1 MSYNDKYFLLHL
13 LSLLCGLSAEQTAC
27 LLCTHLYLYLYLGSP
42 GEKSVKK
49 SDISPLIS
57 SFYADKSVR
66 ITPERPYSPVRMQTR
81 TTVTPRKSVPVP
93 TTYEGPQ
100 FDVSP
105 IPTDALDEKEARVE
119 PVTQNAGYH
128 SPKKSPLERI
138 PESVSLVYLFG

>member
-1 MSYNDKYFLLHL
+1 MRAERRADS
-13 LSLLCGLSAEQTAC
+13 LSALHAPLPLPLSWESWRKVRQ
-27 LLCTHLYLYLYLGSP
+27 
-42 GEKSVKK
+42 K

-66 ITPERPYSPVRMQTR
+66 ITPERPYSPFRMQTR